1 MRNAVCARAL
11 GLAALVLLASA
22 CTSNAGREALGS
34 LKSGTLSS
42 KYHSGF
48 WADEARKQT
57 ALWKEAQQLC
67 RAQAASPTPN
77 CRVVF
82 AVHVTV
88 PINAGPQREDLSDP
102 LKAWILGGTRE
113 LGLPTP
119 ESMPPPTKGFGPE
132 SQKPRPWPVPGK

>member
-11 GLAALVLLASA
+11 GLAALLLLASA

-48 WADEARKQT
+48 WADEAGQQT
-57 ALWKEAQQLC
+57 ALWKEAQQAC
-67 RAQAASPTPN
+67 KSQEPSPTPN

-82 AVHVTV
+82 AVDTTV
-88 PINAGPQREDLSDP
+88 RIIAVRQDENFGER
-102 LKAWILGGTRE
+102 LKAWIGSGTRE
-113 LGLPTP
+113 LGLPTSG
-119 ESMPPPTKGFGPE
+119 SMPPPTKGFGPE